1 MLDFF
6 NDTMFQKTDK
16 QYSVTLSDGTVLDG
30 LSVNGNNFIS
40 DVEIS
45 SDIFENNLDKV
56 VISDGEN
63 NYKYT
68 DMVLVSNRI
77 DKMDGK
83 DWFILDVKTEEEK
96 AKEKETRERL
106 ETEQL
111 ITEMDIQNIE
121 TQQQITDMDLRLIE
135 LEVKQNER

>member
-16 QYSVTLSDGTVLDG
+16 QYRVTLSDGTVLDG

-40 DVEIS
+40 DAEIA

-63 NYKYT
+63 NYEYT